1 MRPYIAM
8 ADQNGVLTPGAV
20 PWRSVS
26 GGFFPWQD
34 VFVTP
39 GLTSW
44 LSLFCQFIASFIV
57 SLKVALLATT
67 LHPKTPEK
75 DANWTLTL
83 RTYPALALIG
93 GYILMATY
101 TAIIGLQLKGTSTGL
116 KWDPVSIADFIS
128 LFAKCNALKYFEPL
142 ELRHETKAKQA
153 MSMDQRF
160 RLGYWVKR
168 SEDSPPEVVYGIGVG
183 FGDSH
188 RGKAFT
194 MFHFGVWR
202 STGLSHLEQRC
213 RHEPHGRRGEPTML
227 KVHRLSLWS
236 GRWL

>member
-75 DANWTLTL
+75 DANWTLTM

-101 TAIIGLQLKGTSTGL
+101 TAFIGLQLKGKSTGL

-142 ELRHETKAKQA
+142 ELQHETKAKQA

-160 RLGYWVKR
+160 RLGYWEKR
-168 SEDSPPEVVYGIGVG
+168 SEDSSETVYGIGVG
-183 FGDSH
+183 FGDNY
-188 RGKAFT
+188 RGKNFGK
-194 MFHFGVWR
+194 FHFGVLEKH
-202 STGLSHLEQRC
+202 GLSNLEQRC
-213 RHEPHGRRGEPTML
+213 RHEPHGR
-227 KVHRLSLWS
+227 
-236 GRWL
+236 

>member
-8 ADQNGVLTPGAV
+8 ADQKGVLTPGAV
-20 PWRSVS
+20 PWQSVS

-39 GLTSW
+39 GFTSW

-67 LHPKTPEK
+67 LQPKTPDK

-101 TAIIGLQLKGTSTGL
+101 TAFIGFQLKGKSTGL

-128 LFAKCNALKYFEPL
+128 LFAKCNALEYFEPL

-160 RLGYWVKR
+160 RLGYWVKH
-168 SEDSPPEVVYGIGVG
+168 SEDSPSETVYGIGVG
-183 FGDSH
+183 FGGNH
-188 RGKAFT
+188 RGKTFGK
-194 MFHFGVWR
+194 FHFG
-202 STGLSHLEQRC
+202 GLEKHRLLHLEQ
-213 RHEPHGRRGEPTML
+213 PMPTL
-227 KVHRLSLWS
+227 SPTVDEASLQCPKVHRINFWS
-236 GRWL
+236 GR

>member
-8 ADQNGVLTPGAV
+8 ADQHGVITPGAV

-83 RTYPALALIG
+83 RVYPALALIG
-93 GYILMATY
+93 GYILMAAY
-101 TAIIGLQLKGTSTGL
+101 TALIGLQLRGKSTGL
-116 KWDPVSIADFIS
+116 KWDPVSIADFIA
-128 LFAKCNALKYFEPL
+128 LFAECNALKYFEPL

-153 MSMDQRF
+153 MSADQRF
-160 RLGYWVKR
+160 RLGYWLKQTR
-168 SEDSPPEVVYGIGVG
+168 ASPGEVVYGVGVC
-183 FGDSH
+183 FGESH
-188 RGKAFT
+188 RGKAFRK
-194 MFHFGVWR
+194 FHFDALEAAHGP
-202 STGLSHLEQRC
+202 LFLEQRC
-213 RHEPHGRRGEPTML
+213 RHEPHGQ
-227 KVHRLSLWS
+227 
-236 GRWL
+236 

>member
-1 MRPYIAM
+1 M

-39 GLTSW
+39 GFTSW

-67 LHPKTPEK
+67 LHLETPEK
-75 DANWTLTL
+75 DANWTLTM

-101 TAIIGLQLKGTSTGL
+101 TAFIGLQLKGKSTGL

-142 ELRHETKAKQA
+142 ELQHETKAKQA

-160 RLGYWVKR
+160 RLGYWEKR
-168 SEDSPPEVVYGIGVG
+168 SVDSSETVYGIGVG
-183 FGDSH
+183 FGDNH
-188 RGKAFT
+188 RGKNFGK
-194 MFHFGVWR
+194 FHFSVLEKH
-202 STGLSHLEQRC
+202 GLSNLEQRC
-213 RHEPHGRRGEPTML
+213 RHEPRGR
-227 KVHRLSLWS
+227 
-236 GRWL
+236 